1 MTEALP
7 LSEALLRTMR
17 TAAKKSIELREPFVT
32 PRAILLALLD
42 DAEIGPALSTVVNK
56 EKVLA
61 ANVEPNYGVAR
72 IAEEHAEGEEPPM
85 ARYDTLA
92 FKTPDGRTS
101 VWLARDAY
109 NTFIEGARR
118 VEERYEPKHLALGLA
133 AQAVLA
139 PGVLAAIRVEPGVFA
154 DAVYKI

>member
-1 MTEALP
+1 MTEAIP

-17 TAAKKSIELREPFVT
+17 AAAKKAIELREPFIT
-32 PRAILLALLD
+32 PRALLLALLD
-42 DAEIGPALSTVVNK
+42 DAEVGPALRAVVNK

-61 ANVEPNYGVAR
+61 ASAEANYGVAR
-72 IAEEHAEGEEPPM
+72 IAEEEPDGEEPAMP
-85 ARYDTLA
+85 RYDTLA

-109 NTFIEGARR
+109 NTFLEGARR
-118 VEERYEPKHLALGLA
+118 VEERYQPKHLALGLA